1 MTSKPIYIVSGE
13 YTRLR
18 QLVTTLIASKSRHS
32 ESCRRLLTELDRCV
46 MRAAHE
52 MPPGV
57 VRIDSRVEF
66 EDLESGEVDSYTL
79 TWPDRANPE
88 QGLLSV
94 LAPVGTALIGYSEGD
109 VIEWETPGGA
119 RKLKI
124 RSVVQPAVA

>member
-32 ESCRRLLTELDRCV
+32 ESGRRLLTELDRCV
-46 MRAAHE
+46 MLAAHE